1 MKKLRVISRASF
13 RRNSD
18 TRFVTPAMEVAI
30 VPGLPSHTVSL
41 GHETVISAVTVA
53 RKTQGNYT

>member
-18 TRFVTPAMEVAI
+18 TQFVTPIMEVAI
-30 VPGLPSHTVSL
+30 VPRLPSHTVSL
-41 GHETVISAVTVA
+41 GHETVIPVTP
-53 RKTQGNYT
+53 NYQVDYHAA

>member
-18 TRFVTPAMEVAI
+18 TQFVTPIMEVAI

-41 GHETVISAVTVA
+41 GHETVIPVTVA